1 MRRRTWNQQ
10 TRISGMQIH
19 RDKKDRG
26 VWLSRKKYLLIIL
39 LRFNMQDCKP
49 ISTPLSINCS
59 SRMSPSNEAERMEKS
74 RVPSASVVDS
84 LMNAMM
90 CTRPDIAQAVGVV
103 SRFMASLVESS
114 EVLTRGP

>member
-1 MRRRTWNQQ
+1 
-10 TRISGMQIH
+10 MQIH
-19 RDKKDRG
+19 RDKKDRK
-26 VWLSRKKYLLIIL
+26 VWLSQKKYLWIIL
-39 LRFNMQDCKP
+39 RRFNMQDCKP
-49 ISTPLSINCS
+49 IFTPFSISYS
-59 SRMSPSNEAERMEKS
+59 SCMSPTNEARRMEKS

-90 CTRPDIAQAVGVV
+90 CTRPNIAQAVGVV

>member
-19 RDKKDRG
+19 RDKKDRK
-26 VWLSRKKYLLIIL
+26 VWLSQKKYLLIIL
-39 LRFNMQDCKP
+39 WRFNMQDCKP

-59 SRMSPSNEAERMEKS
+59 SRMSPSSEAERMEKS

-103 SRFMASLVESS
+103 SRFMAGLVESS